1 MATICVS
8 RATLP
13 LSPLSHYH
21 NPPEA
26 PCCRSSATLRT
37 GTRQPQNPSQTP
49 YNRSMKNTHKQ
60 EVRLFIL
67 TQLKEIN
74 DLRWKLSELAEDN
87 GIDHLEAMEF
97 FENEVERINKLFNY
111 PAEQLEETV

>member
-1 MATICVS
+1 MGWFWHKCDT
-8 RATLP
+8 RG
-13 LSPLSHYH
+13 
-21 NPPEA
+21 
-26 PCCRSSATLRT
+26 T
-37 GTRQPQNPSQTP
+37 GTRFPPDPLLTP
-49 YNRSMKNTHKQ
+49 YNNSMKNTQKQ